1 MKKLMEQ
8 RAAKHKA
15 MTDLLNKVK
24 TENRAFTPEEQTQ
37 FDTLEK
43 EINALDTTI
52 AAEQRAHK
60 FNMTGGAPTT
70 ETQEQ
75 REERAFAAYIMNA
88 IENRAGESN
97 LDAGSNGAIIP
108 VTIANRIIREVRD
121 ICPILKRAQVYH
133 VKGTLKIPVYGDTE
147 DGHNITVGYQEE
159 FKAITDKSGN
169 FKSVDLSGYLVGALT
184 LVGRKLQ
191 NNAAFNVVD
200 FVVSEMARRI
210 AEFVEGELLN
220 GTGTN
225 AAQGALTGCTNIKS
239 AAKAAELTGDELIE
253 LQAKVKTPYQKD
265 ACWIM
270 HSDTFTAVKKLKDEN
285 GRYLLQES
293 LTGEFP
299 YILLGKPVFPSDN
312 MPKMGAG
319 AKSVLYGDL
328 SGLAVNIPASL
339 EMQIL
344 REAYATMHAIGIVA
358 WMELDAK
365 VADQQKLA
373 VLEMAAG

>member
-8 RAAKHKA
+8 RAAKHKT

-37 FDTLEK
+37 FDTLEN
-43 EINALDTTI
+43 EIKALDNTI
-52 AAEQRAHK
+52 AAEQRAHRLA
-60 FNMTGGAPTT
+60 MTGGAPTT
-70 ETQEQ
+70 ETQAQ
-75 REERAFAAYIMNA
+75 REERAFAEYIMNA
-88 IENRAGESN
+88 VENRAGEAN
-97 LDAGSNGAIIP
+97 LDAGRNGDVMP
-108 VTIANRIIREVRD
+108 VTIANRVIREVQD

-147 DGHNITVGYQEE
+147 GGQNITVGYQEE
-159 FKAITDKSGN
+159 FKEITANAGR
-169 FKSVDLSGYLVGALT
+169 FKSVDLSGYLVGVLT

-210 AEFVEGELLN
+210 AAFVEGELLN

-225 AAQGALTGCTNIKS
+225 AAQGVLTGCTNVKT
-239 AAKAAELTGDELIE
+239 AAKPDTLTGDELIE
-253 LQAKVKTPYQKD
+253 LQAAVKTPYQKD
-265 ACWIM
+265 ACWVM
-270 HSDTFTAVKKLKDEN
+270 HSATFTEAKKLKDEN
-285 GRYLLQES
+285 GRYLLQEN
-293 LTGEFP
+293 LAGEFP

-312 MPKMGAG
+312 MPRLSTG
-319 AKSVLYGDL
+319 AKAVLYGDL
-328 SGLAVNIPASL
+328 SGLAVNIPATL

-344 REAYATMHAIGIVA
+344 REKYATMHAIGVVA

-373 VLEMAAG
+373 VLQMAAG